1 MKSIPRFLSVRP
13 ITDKRL
19 FYLLSLTWGLP
30 MNLAGAF
37 VAAAMLLTGHRPRR
51 FGPCVYFESGND
63 WGGMDWGMFIVVNK
77 GAGPRLLAHELGHAM
92 QNCRFGPFMLFLVG
106 LPSSL
111 RYWSRRF
118 SARFKKRGPQ
128 KAYDAIWF
136 ERQATQTGLDYLAK
150 NDFTANV

>member
-1 MKSIPRFLSVRP
+1 MKNTPSLLSVRP

-30 MNLAGAF
+30 MNLAGAL
-37 VAAAMLLTGHRPRR
+37 VAAAMLLTGHRIRR
-51 FGPCVYFESGND
+51 FGPCFYFECGNN

-77 GAGPRLLAHELGHAM
+77 GAGPHLLAHELGHSM
-92 QNCRFGPFMLFLVG
+92 QNCYFGPFMLLLVG

-111 RYWSRRF
+111 RYWTRRV
-118 SARFKKRGPQ
+118 SARVAKRELK

-136 ERQATQTGLDYLAK
+136 ERQATQTGLEYLK
-150 NDFTANV
+150 TTSL